1 MNTKLKLLIVFLLFF
16 FVFKSNAQTLYF
28 PPNDNFN
35 TWQTI
40 SPADLGY
47 CQPKIDSLYSFLNT
61 NNSKGFILLKDGKIV
76 LEQYFGTFTKDS
88 LWYWASAGKSL
99 TGFLTGIIQEQ
110 GLINIQNSS
119 SFYIG
124 NGWSSL
130 SPAQENAIKVYHH
143 LSMTTGLND
152 AVSDD
157 NCTLPS
163 CLQYLAVPGTRW
175 AYHNAAYYKIH
186 DILEAATSQNIN
198 TLTRNNIWNKIGAYG
213 TWYNHVQF
221 SRTRDAARFGL
232 LCLARGNWNG
242 TSVLSDIN
250 YFDEMIQSSQNLN
263 YSYGYL
269 WWLNGKGSF
278 MVPNSQT
285 VYPYHLLP
293 NAPLDMYCALGLNNQ
308 KIYVVPSE
316 NMVIVRF
323 GNETNGQAAISTFD
337 FNLWEKINQLKCTLN
352 GVSNEKMQGEV
363 KVLSKNDGFEIS
375 SEFMIKEIKIFNIEG
390 HLQFINENINSNQF
404 FIKNI
409 NNKTKVYIALI
420 TLSTDEIVRLK
431 LIL

>member
-1 MNTKLKLLIVFLLFF
+1 
-16 FVFKSNAQTLYF
+16 
-28 PPNDNFN
+28 
-35 TWQTI
+35 
-40 SPADLGY
+40 
-47 CQPKIDSLYSFLNT
+47 
-61 NNSKGFILLKDGKIV
+61 
-76 LEQYFGTFTKDS
+76 
-88 LWYWASAGKSL
+88 
-99 TGFLTGIIQEQ
+99 LTGIIQEQ

-242 TSVLSDIN
+242 TSVLSDMN
-250 YFDEMIQSSQNLN
+250 YFDEMIQSSQNSN